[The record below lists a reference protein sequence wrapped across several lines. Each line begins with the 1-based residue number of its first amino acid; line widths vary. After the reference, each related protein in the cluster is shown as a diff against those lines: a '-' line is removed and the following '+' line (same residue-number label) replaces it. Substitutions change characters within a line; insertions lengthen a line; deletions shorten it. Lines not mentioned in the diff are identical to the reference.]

1 MGSRLMLKLTSKK
14 NLLIRS
20 EKKKDDSSPVRHR
33 KLLHDSID
41 GVTRPAIRR
50 MARRGGVKRLASISY
65 EAIRTVLR
73 QFLHHLL
80 HDVVAYAEHGKR
92 KTVLPQDVI
101 HALARIGRTIYGYV

>member
-1 MGSRLMLKLTSKK
+1 MGKINMTK
-14 NLLIRS
+14 NLLHLVER
-20 EKKKDDSSPVRHR
+20 KKNSSSSPVRHR
-33 KLLHDSID
+33 KLLHDTID

-50 MARRGGVKRLASISY
+50 LARRGGVKRLSSLSY

-92 KTVLPQDVI
+92 KTVLPHDVI
-101 HALARIGRTIYGYV
+101 HALARIGRIIYGYV